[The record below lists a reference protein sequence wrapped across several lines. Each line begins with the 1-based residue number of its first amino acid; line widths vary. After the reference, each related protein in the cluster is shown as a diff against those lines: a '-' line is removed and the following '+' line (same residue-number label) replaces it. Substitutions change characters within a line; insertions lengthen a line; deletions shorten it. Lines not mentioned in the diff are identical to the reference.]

1 MFRLEFFMPASKQ
14 IPDGKAPVRSPIV
27 RIGLG
32 LALTLAL
39 VGCSSRPQPALGV
52 NGNVPRPEVA
62 GVVDVLTVT
71 TRKPSDDPGLRFS
84 GERTLMPRFAE
95 VAVSI
100 PKSRKTG
107 EIQWPSGGVADPSQS
122 FGAVR
127 FEAMERDAFGKR
139 LLASA
144 SKNNRHVLVFVHGYN
159 TRFDE
164 AVFRFAQIVHDSG
177 AEVTPVLFSW
187 ASWASLGSYPY
198 DRESAALGR
207 DSLELLLT
215 KLADTPS
222 VGQISVLA
230 HSMGGWLTL
239 ETMRQMVIRR
249 GTISPKLKDVMLA
262 APDVDVDIALAQGRV
277 LQQARNKPKL
287 TLFVSS
293 DDKALGA
300 SRWLW
305 GSTDRLGAI
314 DPSKEPYKTNLAKSG
329 VTVVDLTNIEG
340 GDSLNHGKFAESAGV
355 VKLIGQ
361 RLASNQTLES
371 DGSEGGVLRFV
382 VQGAATAVE
391 TVLTAPVRLAEQRA
405 PESSLEI
412 ER

>member
-1 MFRLEFFMPASKQ
+1 MYAKNASKCTLMARVAL
-14 IPDGKAPVRSPIV
+14 IT
-27 RIGLG
+27 L
-32 LALTLAL
+32 LAGALA
-39 VGCSSRPQPALGV
+39 GCSSRPQPALGV
-52 NGNVPRPEVA
+52 A
-62 GVVDVLTVT
+62 GDVLRPDAASVVNVLAIT
-71 TRKPSDDPGLRFS
+71 TRRPSEDAALRFS
-84 GERTLMPRFAE
+84 GERTLTPRFAE

-100 PKSRKTG
+100 PKNRKTG
-107 EIQWPSGGVADPSQS
+107 EIQWPSGGIADPAQN

-127 FEAMERDAFGKR
+127 FEAMERDAFAKR
-139 LLASA
+139 LLTSA
-144 SKNNRHVLVFVHGYN
+144 QKTKRHVLVFVHGYN

-164 AVFRFAQIVHDSG
+164 AVFRIAQIVHDSG

-207 DSLELLLT
+207 DSLELLLA

-222 VGQISVLA
+222 VGQVSVLA

-239 ETMRQMVIRR
+239 ETMRQMVIRK
-249 GTISPKLKDVMLA
+249 GTIPPKIKDVMLA
-262 APDVDVDIALAQGRV
+262 APDVDVDVAAAQGRV
-277 LQQARNKPKL
+277 LQQARNKPRV

-314 DPSKEPYKTNLAKSG
+314 DPSREPYRSNLARSG
-329 VTVVDLTNIEG
+329 VTVVDLSDVRG
-340 GDSLNHGKFAESAGV
+340 GDSLNHGKFAENASV

-361 RLASNQTLES
+361 RLASNQSLES
-371 DGSEGGVLRFV
+371 DGASGGVLHFV
-382 VQGAATAVE
+382 VKGAAATVE
-391 TVLTAPVRLAEQRA
+391 TVLTAPVRLGEQRA

>member
-1 MFRLEFFMPASKQ
+1 LE
-14 IPDGKAPVRSPIV
+14 R
-27 RIGLG
+27 
-32 LALTLAL
+32 
-39 VGCSSRPQPALGV
+39 
-52 NGNVPRPEVA
+52 N
-62 GVVDVLTVT
+62 
-71 TRKPSDDPGLRFS
+71 
-84 GERTLMPRFAE
+84 
-95 VAVSI
+95 
-100 PKSRKTG
+100 
-107 EIQWPSGGVADPSQS
+107 
-122 FGAVR
+122 
-127 FEAMERDAFGKR
+127 AFGKR

-144 SKNNRHVLVFVHGYN
+144 QKKNRHVLVFVHGYN

-177 AEVTPVLFSW
+177 ADVTPVLFSW

-215 KLADTPS
+215 KLTDTPS
-222 VGQISVLA
+222 VGHVSVLA

-239 ETMRQMVIRR
+239 ETMRQMVIRN
-249 GTISPKLKDVMLA
+249 GTISPKIKDVMLA
-262 APDVDVDIALAQGRV
+262 APDVDVDVALAQGRV
-277 LQQARNKPKL
+277 LQLARNKPKL

-314 DPSKEPYKTNLAKSG
+314 DPSKEPYQTNLARSG
-329 VTVVDLTNIEG
+329 VKVIDLTGVQG

-371 DGSEGGVLRFV
+371 DGAGGGVLHFV
-382 VQGAATAVE
+382 AQGAASAVE
-391 TVLTAPVRLAEQRA
+391 TVLTAPTRLGEQRA
-405 PESSLEI
+405 PESRLQI
-412 ER
+412 D

>member
-1 MFRLEFFMPASKQ
+1 MARVAL
-14 IPDGKAPVRSPIV
+14 IT
-27 RIGLG
+27 L
-32 LALTLAL
+32 LAGALA
-39 VGCSSRPQPALGV
+39 GCSSRPQPALGV
-52 NGNVPRPEVA
+52 A
-62 GVVDVLTVT
+62 GDVLRPDAASVVNVLAIT
-71 TRKPSDDPGLRFS
+71 TRRPSEDAALRFS
-84 GERTLMPRFAE
+84 GERTLTPRFAE

-100 PKSRKTG
+100 PKNRKTG
-107 EIQWPSGGVADPSQS
+107 EIQWPSGGIADPAQN

-127 FEAMERDAFGKR
+127 FEAMERDAFAKR
-139 LLASA
+139 LLTSA
-144 SKNNRHVLVFVHGYN
+144 QKTKRHVLVFVHGYN

-164 AVFRFAQIVHDSG
+164 AVFRIAQIVHDSG

-207 DSLELLLT
+207 DSLELLLA

-222 VGQISVLA
+222 VGQVSVLA

-239 ETMRQMVIRR
+239 ETMRQMVIRK
-249 GTISPKLKDVMLA
+249 GTIPPKIKDVMLA
-262 APDVDVDIALAQGRV
+262 APDVDVDVAAAQGRV
-277 LQQARNKPKL
+277 LQQARNKPRV

-314 DPSKEPYKTNLAKSG
+314 DPSREPYRSNLARSG
-329 VTVVDLTNIEG
+329 VTVVDLSDVRG
-340 GDSLNHGKFAESAGV
+340 GDSLNHGKFAENASV

-361 RLASNQTLES
+361 RLASNQSLES
-371 DGSEGGVLRFV
+371 DGASGGVLHFV
-382 VQGAATAVE
+382 VKGAAATVE
-391 TVLTAPVRLAEQRA
+391 TVLTAPVRLGEQRA